1 MIPSKRE
8 DLRFYVIMHVIV
20 YSSANAL
27 LRLLYLYW
35 PTLCIAGS
43 LYIESLGVL
52 TAASDHETMLLPV
65 GFW

>member
-1 MIPSKRE
+1 
-8 DLRFYVIMHVIV
+8 MHVIV

>member
-1 MIPSKRE
+1 M
-8 DLRFYVIMHVIV
+8 RFDVIMHVIV
-20 YSSANAL
+20 YSWLIAL
-27 LRLLYLYW
+27 LRWLYLYW
-35 PTLCIAGS
+35 STLYIAGS